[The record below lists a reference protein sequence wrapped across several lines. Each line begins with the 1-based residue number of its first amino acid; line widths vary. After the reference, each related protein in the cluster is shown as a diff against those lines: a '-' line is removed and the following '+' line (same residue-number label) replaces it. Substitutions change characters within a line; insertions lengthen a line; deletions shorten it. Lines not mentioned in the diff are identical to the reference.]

1 MYTPGSIGYGAQVG
15 ALDLYIGGERVAGS
29 GPPIAAINPYTAQP
43 FAEVGSAGPADVA
56 AAVAAA
62 AHAFETWRHTS
73 GIERAELI
81 FRLADALLHEADR
94 LAMIE
99 TRDNGKILRE
109 TRNQLVF
116 AARNYRFY
124 AGAADKLTGETKPL
138 DRAAVPDYT
147 TLEPLGVCALITA
160 WNSPLQLLANKLAPA
175 LAAGNT
181 VVVKPSEHTCV
192 STLAFAD
199 IMADVGFPP
208 GVFNVVVGA
217 GDVGEALTTHPLVD
231 KISFTG
237 SVATGSRIAA
247 AAARSITPV
256 TLELGGKSANII
268 FADAELPKAISGAVS
283 GVFAAAGQTCVAGSR
298 LLVHASVHDEV
309 VDAVARRAERVRMGD
324 PMDAATEMGP
334 VAHAEQMRAVFAH
347 IERARAEGA
356 ELVAGGL
363 PTQEHGDACFV
374 PPTVFTGVRN
384 DMALAQQEIF
394 GPVLAVIPFSDDEEA
409 VHIANDTPYGLA
421 AGIWTTSI
429 RRAHLLA
436 REMRCGNVWV
446 NTYRSSA
453 AQAPFGGTKH
463 SGYGRERG
471 IEALRDYTRIK
482 NTMIELSDDVRDPFV
497 MGS

>member
-1 MYTPGSIGYGAQVG
+1 MSARE
-15 ALDLYIGGERVAGS
+15 LYIAGERVVGS
-29 GPPIAAINPYTAQP
+29 GPVISAVNPYTGRA
-43 FAEVGSAGPADVA
+43 FAEVTSAGPADVDSAVSA
-56 AAVAAA
+56 AAE
-62 AHAFETWRHTS
+62 AFETWKRTS
-73 GIERAELI
+73 GLVRAELI
-81 FRLADALLHEADR
+81 FKLADALVNEADR
-94 LAMIE
+94 LAVIE

-116 AARNYRFY
+116 AARNYRFF

-138 DRAAVPDYT
+138 DRATVLDYT

-192 STLAFAD
+192 STLEFASLLEE
-199 IMADVGFPP
+199 VGFPP

-217 GDVGEALTTHPLVD
+217 GDVGEALITNPLVD

-237 SVATGSRIAA
+237 SVATGSRIAVA
-247 AAARSITPV
+247 AAHSITPV

-268 FADAELPKAISGAVS
+268 FGDAELAKAIPGAVS

-298 LLVHASVHDEV
+298 LLVHTSVYDQV
-309 VDAVARRAERVRMGD
+309 VDGVARRAKQVRMGD
-324 PMDAATEMGP
+324 PLKESTEMGP
-334 VAHAEQMRAVFAH
+334 VAHAGQMRSVFDH
-347 IERARAEGA
+347 IERARAQGA
-356 ELVAGGL
+356 HLVAGGV
-363 PTQEHGDACFV
+363 PTDKHGDACFV
-374 PPTVFTGVRN
+374 PPTVFAQVRN
-384 DMALAQQEIF
+384 EMALAQEEIF
-394 GPVLAVIPFSDDEEA
+394 GPVLAVIPFTDDDEA
-409 VHIANDTPYGLA
+409 VSIANDTRYGLA

-446 NTYRSSA
+446 NTYRSAA

-482 NTMIELSDDVRDPFV
+482 NTMVELSDDVRDPFV
-497 MGS
+497 LGT